1 MNDDSLLGASTRGD
15 LKSVKRLIP
24 RTRLNISDTAKRT
37 PLHMACYKGNLPIIE
52 ELLKAGFNPNAV
64 DMHGSTPL
72 LMASQKG
79 YVKVAE
85 MLLRYGADPNI
96 VDRAGRTPLYEVS
109 FYGHLI
115 IFGLLLA
122 NGADPTIADIFK
134 KAPLFWTRTNHFTR
148 MTEIL
153 EDYFPSLQNLSMRSI
168 RGNRIDIIKVPKEL
182 YFFPNE

>member
-52 ELLKAGFNPNAV
+52 ELLKAGFNPN
-64 DMHGSTPL
+64 
-72 LMASQKG
+72 
-79 YVKVAE
+79 VKVAE